1 MYYAPMKQIN
11 ETFKAKVFSYLERSG
26 MYPTDF
32 GINAAKDRAFI
43 TRLKAGRSPSLKT
56 ADRVL
61 DWMRDNP
68 PRRKR

>member
-1 MYYAPMKQIN
+1 MKQLN
-11 ETFKAKVFSYLERSG
+11 ETFKTKVFQYIEKSG

-32 GINAAKDRAFI
+32 GTLALGDMAFI
-43 TRLKAGRSPSLKT
+43 TKLKQGRSPSLKT

-68 PRRKR
+68 PRRRR